1 MKSKIISRKH
11 VLAFTLTCSLALAVF
26 VNWYYTQPDNLQNK
40 EPEITDNIALGEAQL
55 VNGTTVTDNYFENAR
70 LNRTKAHDSAKESLQ
85 STIDNSATDEDTKA
99 SAREKLTELS
109 EYIKTEA
116 DCENL
121 ITAQTG
127 KECIVT
133 LNTDSAEVILP
144 KDTIDES
151 ILIKIK
157 DIILTKSKVNAE
169 NITIIELK

>member
-26 VNWYYTQPDNLQNK
+26 VNWYYTKPDGLQNK

-55 VNGTTVTDNYFENAR
+55 VNSTTVTENYFENAK

-85 STIDNSATDEDTKA
+85 SIIDDGATDEDTKA
-99 SAREKLTELS
+99 SAREKLAKIS
-109 EYIKTEA
+109 EYIKLEA

-121 ITAQTG
+121 ISAQTS

-133 LNTDSAEVILP
+133 LDFDSAEVILP
-144 KDTIDES
+144 KGTIDDG

-157 DIILTKSKVNAE
+157 DIILTKTKVNVE
-169 NITIIELK
+169 NITVIEVK

>member
-26 VNWYYTQPDNLQNK
+26 VNWYYTKPDNIQNK

-85 STIDNSATDEDTKA
+85 SIIDDGATDEDTKA
-99 SAREKLTELS
+99 SAREKLTKIS
-109 EYIKTEA
+109 EYIKLEA

-121 ITAQTG
+121 INAQTA

-133 LNTDSAEVILP
+133 LDFDSAEVILP
-144 KDTIDES
+144 KGTIDES

-157 DIILTKSKVNAE
+157 DIILTKTKVNVE
-169 NITIIELK
+169 NITIIEVK

>member
-26 VNWYYTQPDNLQNK
+26 VNWYYTKPDNLQNK
-40 EPEITDNIALGEAQL
+40 EPEITDNITLGEAQL

-85 STIDNSATDEDTKA
+85 SIIDDGATDEDTKS
-99 SAREKLTELS
+99 SAREKLTKIS
-109 EYIKTEA
+109 EYIKLEA

-121 ITAQTG
+121 ITAQAG
-127 KECIVT
+127 KECVVT

-144 KDTIDES
+144 KDTINED

-157 DIILTKSKVNAE
+157 DIIMTKSKVNAE